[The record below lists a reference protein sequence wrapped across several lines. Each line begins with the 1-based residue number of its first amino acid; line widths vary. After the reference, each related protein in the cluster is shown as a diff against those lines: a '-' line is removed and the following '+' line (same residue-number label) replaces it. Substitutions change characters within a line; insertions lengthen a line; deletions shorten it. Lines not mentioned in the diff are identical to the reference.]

1 MNEIL
6 IIIASLLVIVFV
18 ITTIMIY
25 AFLKERNV
33 KLESFVFIR
42 IFIFKYISKYKT
54 ITKNETGKIG
64 YLYYLWIISINLALL
79 CIVLSLI
86 LK

>member
-42 IFIFKYISKYKT
+42 IFIFKYVSKYKT